1 MRAGGGAM
9 RPEREGGQESACCSK
24 TAVLFTFALFL
35 IDFFFWDSDNLVGNS
50 NNVKI
55 SRYFTASYLHRE
67 LHRIKCSEPEFL
79 PTAQG
84 YFKGFRPR

>member
-35 IDFFFWDSDNLVGNS
+35 IDFLANFLYYQLGGAKRGNRKEKGREGNLSIYWAGGWPPGPS
-50 NNVKI
+50 SSI
-55 SRYFTASYLHRE
+55 YILRHMSLY
-67 LHRIKCSEPEFL
+67 
-79 PTAQG
+79 
-84 YFKGFRPR
+84 